1 MAQNAKNTNKFKIN
15 MGAFSGGMS
24 VDFKNGVAASF
35 YNSVALDFRKKS
47 SQMSV
52 LPGLATTMPNLL
64 DLPVA
69 MLQDPTGVR
78 WMVGDLGNLYRVNV
92 NNIATK
98 VAQLSSASGHGL
110 EYNQL
115 SDMLYISGQQTI
127 SLYGPITS
135 TVTSAVFYSD
145 LFGKSASVVNGLI
158 NLYNPATNNYDTTQR
173 NNAQSIGL
181 NVGITTST
189 QVSNSTSSTYGTYVL
204 KNTISEAVGDFTT
217 FAPDIEPFYSI
228 AVYVGVKGTGDWTL
242 TLHDGF
248 NNKLAAV
255 TITNANIIAGA
266 FNEFVFTAPGIRSF
280 TGAVQSGLSA
290 AYHFHLTSSVA
301 GDTAS
306 ASSVLDPSTNTT
318 TAVGVNFLL
327 YVYRMVKTNN
337 TWHPMTL
344 FTGSTTLLCIGNGQY
359 ISTYNL
365 SNDQN
370 PSNNVYQRERFPLD
384 AGYEVCGLT
393 SNNQYLIIAAEKRS
407 TNATNSY
414 QDGYLYFWD
423 GTNPTYN
430 FKVQIP
436 MGAPYAI
443 KTFNNIIYFV
453 CAGSLY
459 AHSGTAGTSAIK
471 IRPISYQNTD
481 YLGTVDTTYVNP
493 NMMDSRSN
501 LLMIGYP
508 STTTNIQNN
517 FGIYSWGTVEL
528 IYPNSF
534 GLSYQLANGQTNYS
548 ASNLLRIGMIKN
560 FVDTMYV
567 SWSYKDS
574 GGITRYGVDIT
585 NNSSGPA
592 TTFAWDSLIWDGG
605 ARYKMKQ
612 AMRLKINFLPLPI
625 GSTITAYY
633 QIDRGTKITA
643 DVLSGNTFTA
653 RVGETELVV
662 ELDSARFHE
671 IQFGFTGT
679 TTLATTTPPTI
690 TGVVLE
696 LDPLSG
702 EVDVRMDDKE

>member
-1 MAQNAKNTNKFKIN
+1 MASAKNTKKFQIN
-15 MGAFSGGMS
+15 MGTFAGGMS
-24 VDFKNGVAASF
+24 VDYKNGVAASF

-52 LPGLATTMPNLL
+52 LPGLTTIITNLL

-78 WMVGDLGNLYRVNV
+78 WMIGDQGYLYRVNTSNV
-92 NNIATK
+92 ATN
-98 VAQLSSASGHGL
+98 VAKLSSASGHGL
-110 EYNQL
+110 VYNQL
-115 SDMLYISGQQTI
+115 SDMLYITGQQTV

-135 TVTSAVFYSD
+135 TVTSPVFYSD
-145 LFGKSASVVNGLI
+145 LFGKSASVVNGVV
-158 NLYNPATNNYDTTQR
+158 NLYNPTTNNYDTTAR

-189 QVSNSTSSTYGTYVL
+189 QISNATTSTYGTYIL

-217 FAPDIEPFYSI
+217 FAPDVEPFYSI

-255 TITNANIIAGA
+255 TITNANVTAGA

-301 GDTAS
+301 ADTA
-306 ASSVLDPSTNTT
+306 AAAAVLDPSTSTT
-318 TAVGVNFLL
+318 TAVGINFLL

-344 FTGSTTLLCIGNGQY
+344 FTGSTTLLVIGNGQY

-384 AGYEVCGLT
+384 AGFEVCGIT
-393 SNNQYLIIAAEKRS
+393 TNNQYAIIAAEKRS
-407 TNATNSY
+407 TNANNSY
-414 QDGYLYFWD
+414 QNGFLYFWD
-423 GTNPTYN
+423 GVNPTYN
-430 FKVQIP
+430 FKVEIP
-436 MGAPYAI
+436 MGAPYSI

-459 AHSGTAGTSAIK
+459 AHSGTAGTAAIK

-508 STTTNIQNN
+508 STTTNVQNS

-548 ASNLLRIGMIKN
+548 TANLLSIGMVTN

-567 SWSYKDS
+567 SWKYKDA
-574 GGITRYGVDIT
+574 GGITRYGVDMT
-585 NNSSGPA
+585 NNSSTPA
-592 TTFAWDSLIWDGG
+592 TSFRWDSLIYDGG
-605 ARYKMKQ
+605 ARYKQKQ
-612 AMRLKINFLPLPI
+612 AMRLKINFLPLPT
-625 GSTITAYY
+625 GTTLTPYY
-633 QIDRGTKITA
+633 SVDRGTNIVAGSDGT
-643 DVLSGNTFTA
+643 SYT
-653 RVGETELVV
+653 VGAGATEVVV
-662 ELDSARFHE
+662 EIDNSRFHE
-671 IQFGFTGT
+671 IQFGFSGT
-679 TTLATTTPPTI
+679 TTSATTTPPTI
-690 TGVVLE
+690 TGIVLE
-696 LDPLSG
+696 LDPLAQ
-702 EVDVRMDDKE
+702 EVDVRADDKE